1 MLSADKAEE
10 LGCKQND
17 LRCLCANKNFLYG
30 LRDCSAAIC
39 PAEDARKVVD
49 YGISICAG
57 ESSLLNY
64 ALKLSLTYL
73 QELVLRSKQVLEVA
87 MVVLVT
93 LEVLLEVPLAVLL
106 TASRRLPLLLLPT
119 LPL

>member
-1 MLSADKAEE
+1 MLSADKADE

-39 PAEDARKVVD
+39 PAEDARKVVE

-57 ESSLLNY
+57 EFPLLNY
-64 ALKLSLTYL
+64 TQKLSLTYL
-73 QELVLRSKQVLEVA
+73 QELVLRSRQVLEVA
-87 MVVLVT
+87 AAVLVT
-93 LEVLLEVPLAVLL
+93 LKVHLEVPLAVLL
-106 TASRRLPLLLLPT
+106 MASRRLSLLDLA

>member
-64 ALKLSLTYL
+64 AWKLFLTYL
-73 QELVLRSKQVLEVA
+73 QELVFRSKHLEVA
-87 MVVLVT
+87 AVVLVT

-106 TASRRLPLLLLPT
+106 TASRRLPLLLLLT